1 MIKHFNRE
9 YPTQEGPALE
19 DIKKPKHRYQQ
30 QDFDETL
37 EILFDRALETGEQ
50 VSQGNIARGR
60 GPAPRA
66 HMACTSYFAI
76 EIIRQLQADLADAY
90 ATIEELETLRRR

>member
-9 YPTQEGPALE
+9 YPTQEGPNLD
-19 DIKKPKHRYQQ
+19 DIPAPTHRYTQ

-37 EILFDRALETGEQ
+37 EILFDRALEIGEQ

-76 EIIRQLQADLADAY
+76 EIIRQLQKDLAVAY
-90 ATIEELETLRRR
+90 ETIETLETHRRW